1 MVLTAFSTA
10 RSPRTR
16 TVNLLTLETL
26 RHKTNT
32 IFKTLIF
39 CLRAAKKGDGLT
51 NRVAYYR
58 QFVSTLFRCK
68 SNLTQKPDWVKK
80 IWDLIPLNPVWTQD
94 LLKIRDGKCEAHQQ
108 RGWGAV
114 AADCGVSRF
123 SDGCELVWGQGTE
136 LPLCVSPD
144 CVAEWLGYVAV
155 VTKIN
160 YSRWKTFLR
169 FPFFFLFFSH
179 SLHFCT
185 PLFLFSF
192 FFSGTGCDPNVCHT
206 GGRGWKG
213 EGSLFENISG
223 VRSCPPQCSQVRQC
237 VLKRKMPS
245 VNRFTHT
252 DSKTP
257 LS

>member
-68 SNLTQKPDWVKK
+68 SNLTQKSDWVKK

-169 FPFFFLFFSH
+169 FPFFFLFFF
-179 SLHFCT
+179 SLS
-185 PLFLFSF
+185 PLLHTSFSF
-192 FFSGTGCDPNVCHT
+192 FFFFFLALGVIQMCATLEGEDEK
-206 GGRGWKG
+206 GRGRSLKIYQG
-213 EGSLFENISG
+213 LEVAPLNVHRSGSVF
-223 VRSCPPQCSQVRQC
+223 
-237 VLKRKMPS
+237 
-245 VNRFTHT
+245 
-252 DSKTP
+252 
-257 LS
+257 